1 MSQTASHLAGAA
13 IGADPVPPRPSRA
26 TRRATGFGDTIFA
39 ALCQGAGILVLL
51 LLGAIIVELFLGGL
65 PAFRAFGLAFVAKP
79 GELLETKVAGTA
91 LQEMQLAGQLWPGL
105 RRQPH
110 DDRFHLI
117 QEQLEDQAELV
128 VADLA
133 SQFTDAVPVQHGS
146 TFSRI
151 TGTE

>member
-65 PAFRAFGLAFVAKP
+65 PAFRAFGLAFVASTDWDP
-79 GELLETKVAGTA
+79 VQEVFGGGVPIYGTLLTALLAILMAVPAAFGIAFFLTELAPDWMRRPVGVAVELLA
-91 LQEMQLAGQLWPGL
+91 
-105 RRQPH
+105 
-110 DDRFHLI
+110 
-117 QEQLEDQAELV
+117 
-128 VADLA
+128 
-133 SQFTDAVPVQHGS
+133 AVPRSS
-146 TFSRI
+146 TACGASS
-151 TGTE
+151 